1 MLSGKTNNNSLYPT
15 IIRQSNKIIHEKLQN
30 MQGASGLKQ
39 DNWVICVSAHADTL
53 IFFKNKNV
61 LICTDKRYAAQGL
74 IYLAESLMPLALR
87 KIYELNR
94 IIDNGLSYIYYKK

>member
-1 MLSGKTNNNSLYPT
+1 MCS
-15 IIRQSNKIIHEKLQN
+15 
-30 MQGASGLKQ
+30 
-39 DNWVICVSAHADTL
+39 
-53 IFFKNKNV
+53 
-61 LICTDKRYAAQGL
+61 DKRYAAQGL